1 MPRAPWAANVWR
13 GFSPPI
19 RVPAQQASAARV
31 VRGPA
36 RRLATV
42 HGACHASSW
51 HVPHVPRCAAARPG
65 HPLRTLWGRGGGAD
79 GLCARRQRVATVSR
93 GAGADPPFSLAI
105 GLPRTSRAR
114 GTSEWRTSY
123 EHSFIDFKRGGPQR
137 LTKNLN
143 DGRAVKP
150 LEVSQ
155 RFTTDGMALLRACV
169 RARRAAWHGA
179 KRGRASGGVRE
190 SERGE

>member
-1 MPRAPWAANVWR
+1 
-13 GFSPPI
+13 
-19 RVPAQQASAARV
+19 
-31 VRGPA
+31 
-36 RRLATV
+36 
-42 HGACHASSW
+42 
-51 HVPHVPRCAAARPG
+51 
-65 HPLRTLWGRGGGAD
+65 
-79 GLCARRQRVATVSR
+79 VSR

-123 EHSFIDFKRGGPQR
+123 EHSFIDYKRGGPQR

-155 RFTTDGMALLRACV
+155 RFTTDGMALLRACATCGV
-169 RARRAAWHGA
+169 AWRQARH
-179 KRGRASGGVRE
+179 SLSSLGVCA
-190 SERGE
+190 